1 MKLRATATAEIQ
13 REGEKRLN
21 DVLDNQKQV

>member
-21 DVLDNQKQV
+21 KVFDNQKQV